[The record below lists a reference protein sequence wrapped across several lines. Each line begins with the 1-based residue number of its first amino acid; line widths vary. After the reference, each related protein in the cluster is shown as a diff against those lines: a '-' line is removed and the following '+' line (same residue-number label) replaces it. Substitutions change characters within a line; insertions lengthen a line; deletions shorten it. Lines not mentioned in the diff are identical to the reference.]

1 MYELNIK
8 NIIVREN
15 LLNNSHSKMS
25 FTCTTS
31 KGLASL
37 TKNISARNLLNGKV
51 NYDNLEIRI
60 DLSCLGHGVIQEQD
74 NEGMIPLRGNMS
86 IAKDGSNSF
95 INLSAEINQNSWMNL
110 KSDVL
115 LVSPQAFSFDIGK
128 LNLEQIDEDE
138 DCFEAEVALSLHMY
152 IIKKS

>member
-1 MYELNIK
+1 MFELKIK
-8 NIIVREN
+8 NTAIREN

-25 FTCTTS
+25 FTCFTS
-31 KGLASL
+31 KGFASL
-37 TKNISARNLLNGKV
+37 TKNIPARNLLNGKV

-95 INLSAEINQNSWMNL
+95 INLSAEINQNSWMKL

-115 LVSPQAFSFDIGK
+115 LVSSQALSFDIGK